1 MQTYDGNY
9 DNAYSE
15 MISGAIVA
23 SGEILSLTLSYK
35 LKCFKLEI
43 LYFIMSV
50 QIFSDVYKS
59 E

>member
-43 LYFIMSV
+43 
-50 QIFSDVYKS
+50 
-59 E
+59 